1 MVFYENKV
9 VNNLSPEQFFVY
21 NLNIFNILKLS
32 TNNKTCKSFSLLF
45 SRLFARISSAM
56 EKKQNHIHVLSDHV
70 INKIAAGEVVE
81 RPASVV
87 KELMENAL
95 DAKATNID
103 VEIVSGGRTLISV
116 SDNGGGMGRNDALL
130 SIERHATSKINDV
143 DDIERVNTLG
153 FRGEALAAISSVARF
168 TLRTRPADS
177 LAGTEFIMAG
187 GKMQEVRDT
196 GCPPGTQ
203 VEVRHLFFNVP
214 ARRKFLRS
222 EQTESAHV
230 RQVFM
235 TNALA
240 NPSVGMKLKADGRFI
255 YNLPA
260 NATMEDRLGDLFVS
274 IPKNNLRPVAYS
286 SGSLRVN
293 GYVALPSLTRADR
306 SEQYLFINRRPAG
319 TALLA
324 GAVREGYQALIPRN
338 RNPIVF
344 LFLDIDP
351 TLIDVNVHPAKKE
364 VRFRNPGE
372 VRNAISEAIRA
383 ALKNPGFLPRPESYG
398 GQAAGLP
405 EPGQGSFTEAA
416 DHPFRRNSLP
426 ASSQMP
432 AGTFDY
438 SRLRKQKPADTVPQ
452 ATALPLAGSFSP
464 DLKGRD
470 APAEEE
476 HGRPWAWRR
485 IVGQIGNLYVIME
498 TEDGLVLMDP
508 HAAHERVLFEK
519 FMAEVT
525 KGAVE
530 SQGLLMAESVI
541 LSPPDAIQVRRALEA
556 LRQIG
561 FGIAEFGQDTFL
573 VDSVPACFSDV
584 SARQLI
590 AEIAAALS
598 ESSGKGRDVLEELIA
613 RAACHASVKAHS
625 RLSESEIERLI
636 SELEKAEMPYTCPH
650 GRPVIIHFSFQELA
664 KKFGRSA
671 PRGESGGKG

>member
-1 MVFYENKV
+1 MD
-9 VNNLSPEQFFVY
+9 
-21 NLNIFNILKLS
+21 
-32 TNNKTCKSFSLLF
+32 
-45 SRLFARISSAM
+45 
-56 EKKQNHIHVLSDHV
+56 KKQCHIHVLPDNV

-87 KELMENAL
+87 KELVENAL

-103 VEIVSGGRTLISV
+103 IEIVSGGRALISV
-116 SDNGGGMGRNDALL
+116 SDNGTGMDRNDALL
-130 SIERHATSKINDV
+130 SVERHATSKISDV
-143 DDIERVNTLG
+143 GDIEQIATLG
-153 FRGEALAAISSVARF
+153 FRGEALAAISSVSRF
-168 TLRTRPADS
+168 TLRSRRADS
-177 LAGTEFIMAG
+177 LAGTELVMAG
-187 GKMQEVRDT
+187 GKMQEVRDA

-222 EQTESAHV
+222 EQTESAHI
-230 RQVFM
+230 RQAFM
-235 TNALA
+235 MYALA
-240 NPSVGMKLKADGRFI
+240 NPSVGMKLKADSRFL

-260 NATMEDRLGDLFVS
+260 NATIEDRLGDLFVS
-274 IPKNNLRPVAYS
+274 ISKNNLRPVSYS
-286 SGSLRVN
+286 SESLRIL

-319 TALLA
+319 AALLA
-324 GAVREGYQALIPRN
+324 GAIRESYQALIPKN
-338 RNPIVF
+338 RYPIVF

-372 VRNAISEAIRA
+372 VRNAVLEAIRE
-383 ALKNPGFLPRPESYG
+383 ALKNPGFRRRPESYG
-398 GQAAGLP
+398 GQAAGNP
-405 EPGQGSFTEAA
+405 TFSEAPPPGLRRGEKAHFAGTSRPVQGAPSL
-416 DHPFRRNSLP
+416 DSLP
-426 ASSQMP
+426 VGA
-432 AGTFDY
+432 FDY
-438 SRLRKQKPADTVPQ
+438 SRLRKQKPDDDVPKT
-452 ATALPLAGSFSP
+452 TALPFTGPFSSI
-464 DLKGRD
+464 LKDR
-470 APAEEE
+470 AVPAEEGR
-476 HGRPWAWRR
+476 GRPWAWCR

-519 FMAEVT
+519 FMAEIT
-525 KGAVE
+525 RGAVE
-530 SQGLLMAESVI
+530 SQVLLMAESVI
-541 LSPPDAIQVRRALEA
+541 LSPSDAICIRRAVEA
-556 LRQIG
+556 LKLIG

-573 VDSVPACFSDV
+573 VDSIPACFGNV

-598 ESSGKGRDVLEELIA
+598 ESSGKGRDMLEELIA

-664 KKFGRSA
+664 KKFGRNA
-671 PRGESGGKG
+671 PRGESGGNA